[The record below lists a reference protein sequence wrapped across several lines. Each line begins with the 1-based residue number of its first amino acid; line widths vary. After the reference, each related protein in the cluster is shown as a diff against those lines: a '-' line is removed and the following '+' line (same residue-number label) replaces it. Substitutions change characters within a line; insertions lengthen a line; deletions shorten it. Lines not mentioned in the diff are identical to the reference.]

1 MKFKEILK
9 TKKLIGVAIIVVAII
24 AISLASLTVGIIR
37 IAQRRKMEQIPLLTY
52 DLVEEN
58 EDTGIFKIL
67 VKITSA
73 DGIETIKYKDSNNNE
88 EMVLYCRRKKY
99 SGNRLYSRRK

>member
-73 DGIETIKYKDSNNNE
+73 DGIETIKYKDSA
-88 EMVLYCRRKKY
+88 V
-99 SGNRLYSRRK
+99 